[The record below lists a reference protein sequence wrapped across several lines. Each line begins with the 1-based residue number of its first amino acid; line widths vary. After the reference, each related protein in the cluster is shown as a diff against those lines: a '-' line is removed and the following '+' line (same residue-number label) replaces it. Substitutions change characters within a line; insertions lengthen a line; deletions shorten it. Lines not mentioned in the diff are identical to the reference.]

1 MLEVRTEIG
10 CGATPDFAELMM
22 GMIFSIWQLGEP
34 KSGLAAGSPNH
45 CLN

>member
-1 MLEVRTEIG
+1 MRTEIG
-10 CGATPDFAELMM
+10 CGATPKSAELMM
-22 GMIFSIWQLGEP
+22 GMIFSIWPLDEP